1 MRSKIAYSILV
12 LALLASAACAPAAP
26 APAAPAAAGA
36 GSAQGQRPLD
46 ALIAR
51 ARAEGELDTATITE
65 VGQGVPRLVD
75 AFNKR
80 FGLDLKINVALGD
93 QAGKYSQLFTTLD
106 AGLPPTF
113 DTLAG
118 SEEDNLRLVE
128 EGRAIKI
135 DDWETLLAEIN
146 PLVGSGQ
153 VKLEDVSPSLFAGY
167 GFVWT
172 TRDKG
177 LLYNPR
183 VMPESELPK
192 TYSDIANPRYRGK
205 YVVAPW
211 TDQWEIGVLVHKD
224 KQQWLQTVDQIGKN
238 AADVINF
245 SPALDRIMLGEFA
258 FQPSNMYYYWQV
270 KDRDPQA
277 PLDLRYLDDFIAF
290 TKVMYVVPKG
300 SRHPAAATLWA
311 LWMTTEEAQAIWQPV
326 SFLPNLVFGHS
337 ELDRKN
343 REALQKSHGKILSWY
358 ENADT
363 LAELKWYATAEGKQY
378 RARLTE
384 ALTQRQH

>member
-1 MRSKIAYSILV
+1 MRRYASLTIAALV
-12 LALLASAACAPAAP
+12 LLGLAACAPASPP
-26 APAAPAAAGA
+26 APAAPPSA
-36 GSAQGQRPLD
+36 GSAGQGPLD
-46 ALIAR
+46 ALIAQ
-51 ARAEGELDTATITE
+51 ARAEGELDTASITE
-65 VGQGVPRLVD
+65 TGRAVPQLVD
-75 AFNKR
+75 TFNKR

-93 QAGKYSQLFTTLD
+93 QAGKYSQLFATLE

-113 DTLAG
+113 DTLTG

-128 EGRAIKI
+128 EGRVIKI
-135 DDWETLLAEIN
+135 DNWQTLLAEIN

-153 VKLEDVSPSLFAGY
+153 VNPEDVSPSLFEGY
-167 GFVWT
+167 GFTWT

-183 VMPESELPK
+183 VMPENELPK
-192 TYSDIANPRYRGK
+192 TYLDMANPRYRGK
-205 YVVAPW
+205 FVVAPW
-211 TDQWEIGVLVHKD
+211 TDQWEIGILAYKD

-245 SPALDRIMLGEFA
+245 SPALDRIILGEFA

-270 KDRDPQA
+270 MDRDPQA
-277 PLDLRYLDDFIAF
+277 PLGLRYLDDYITF

-300 SRHPAAATLWA
+300 ARHPAAATLWA
-311 LWMTTEEAQAIWQPV
+311 LWMTTPEAQAIWQPV
-326 SFLPNLVFGHS
+326 SFLPNLVFGQS

-343 REALQKSHGKILSWY
+343 REVLQKSRGKVLSWY
-358 ENADT
+358 ESEDT
-363 LAELKWYATAEGKQY
+363 LRELKWFATPEGKQY

>member
-1 MRSKIAYSILV
+1 MRRYASLTTAALV
-12 LALLASAACAPAAP
+12 LLGLAACAPASPP
-26 APAAPAAAGA
+26 APAAPPSAGAAG
-36 GSAQGQRPLD
+36 QGLLD
-46 ALIAR
+46 ALIAQ
-51 ARAEGELDTATITE
+51 ARAEGELDTASITE
-65 VGQGVPRLVD
+65 TGRAVPQLVD
-75 AFNKR
+75 TFNKR

-93 QAGKYSQLFTTLD
+93 QAGKYSQLFATLE

-113 DTLAG
+113 DTLTG

-128 EGRAIKI
+128 EGRVIKI
-135 DDWETLLAEIN
+135 DNWQTLLAEIN

-153 VKLEDVSPSLFAGY
+153 VNPEDVSPSLFEGY
-167 GFVWT
+167 GFTWT

-183 VMPESELPK
+183 VMPENELPK
-192 TYSDIANPRYRGK
+192 TYLDMASPRYRGK
-205 YVVAPW
+205 FVVAPW
-211 TDQWEIGVLVHKD
+211 TDQWEIGILAYKD

-245 SPALDRIMLGEFA
+245 SPALDRIILGEFA

-270 KDRDPQA
+270 MDRDPQA
-277 PLDLRYLDDFIAF
+277 PLGLRYLDDYITF

-300 SRHPAAATLWA
+300 ARHPAAATLWA
-311 LWMTTEEAQAIWQPV
+311 LWMTTPEAQAIWQPV
-326 SFLPNLVFGHS
+326 SFLPNLVFGQS

-343 REALQKSHGKILSWY
+343 REVLQKSHGKVLSWY
-358 ENADT
+358 ESEDT
-363 LAELKWYATAEGKQY
+363 LRELKWFATPEGKQY

>member
-1 MRSKIAYSILV
+1 MRRHAIQTIAALV
-12 LALLASAACAPAAP
+12 LLGLAACAPASPP
-26 APAAPAAAGA
+26 ASAAPPAAGA
-36 GSAQGQRPLD
+36 AAQGPLD
-46 ALIAR
+46 ALIAQ
-51 ARAEGELDTATITE
+51 ARAEGELDTASITE
-65 VGQGVPRLVD
+65 TGRAVPQLVD

-93 QAGKYSQLFTTLD
+93 QAGKYSQLFATLE

-113 DTLAG
+113 DTLTG

-128 EGRAIKI
+128 EGRVIKI
-135 DDWETLLAEIN
+135 DNWQTLLAEIN

-153 VKLEDVSPSLFAGY
+153 VNPEDVSPSLFEGY
-167 GFVWT
+167 GFTWT

-192 TYSDIANPRYRGK
+192 TYVEMANPRYRGK
-205 YVVAPW
+205 FVVAPW
-211 TDQWEIGVLVHKD
+211 TDQWEIGILAYND

-245 SPALDRIMLGEFA
+245 SPALDRIILGEFA

-270 KDRDPQA
+270 MDRDPQA
-277 PLDLRYLDDFIAF
+277 ALGLRYLDDYITF

-300 SRHPAAATLWA
+300 ARHPAAATLWA
-311 LWMTTEEAQAIWQPV
+311 LWMTTPEAQAIWQPV
-326 SFLPNLVFGHS
+326 SFLPNLVFGQS

-343 REALQKSHGKILSWY
+343 REVLQKSHGKVLSWY
-358 ENADT
+358 ESEDT
-363 LAELKWYATAEGKQY
+363 LRELKWFATPEGKQY

>member
-1 MRSKIAYSILV
+1 MRRHASLTIAALV
-12 LALLASAACAPAAP
+12 LLGLAACAPASPP
-26 APAAPAAAGA
+26 ASAAPPAAGA
-36 GSAQGQRPLD
+36 AAQGPLD
-46 ALIAR
+46 ALIAQ
-51 ARAEGELDTATITE
+51 ARAEGELDTASITE
-65 VGQGVPRLVD
+65 TGRAVPQLVD

-93 QAGKYSQLFTTLD
+93 QAGKYSQLFATLD

-113 DTLAG
+113 DTLTG

-128 EGRAIKI
+128 EGRVIKI
-135 DDWETLLAEIN
+135 DNWQALLAEIN

-153 VKLEDVSPSLFAGY
+153 VKPEDVSPSLFEGY
-167 GFVWT
+167 GFTWT

-192 TYSDIANPRYRGK
+192 TYLDMANPRYRGK
-205 YVVAPW
+205 FVVAPW
-211 TDQWEIGVLVHKD
+211 TDQWELGILAYKD

-245 SPALDRIMLGEFA
+245 SPALDRIILGEFA

-270 KDRDPQA
+270 MDRDPQA
-277 PLDLRYLDDFIAF
+277 PLGLRYLDDYITF

-300 SRHPAAATLWA
+300 ARHPAAATLWA
-311 LWMTTEEAQAIWQPV
+311 LWMTTPEAQAIWQPV
-326 SFLPNLVFGHS
+326 SFLPNLVFGQS

-343 REALQKSHGKILSWY
+343 REVLQKSHGKVLSWY
-358 ENADT
+358 ENEDT
-363 LAELKWYATAEGKQY
+363 LRELRWFATPEGKQY